1 MIKSHAYCHPEWR
14 ENEVMRRCIRKAG
27 LDSFLLTGST
37 GPWKTPD
44 SHVCLT
50 ASFAHSYFPSIVLL
64 VPLSVRK
71 FFSLFVQT
79 QGHLWAFEQFLV
91 ALRWLGGCIS
101 FLGFPGGSVVKNLTP
116 VQEIGVWSLVGKIP
130 WSRKWQPTPVFLPKK
145 SHGQRSLVGYSVW
158 GPRESDANEHGC
170 HAMSYC

>member
-1 MIKSHAYCHPEWR
+1 MIKSHVYCHPEWR

-37 GPWKTPD
+37 GPWKIAD

-130 WSRKWQPTPVFLPKK
+130 WSRKWQPTPVFLPGE
-145 SHGQRSLVGYSVW
+145 SHG
-158 GPRESDANEHGC
+158 
-170 HAMSYC
+170 